1 VGPRSEDLVA
11 GLGWKAEWDYP
22 RARSTAAGRRTLR
35 EPEPAEALRQ
45 GLRALSHDLGEPHA
59 WAKLSERSD
68 GSSRARWHPRAF
80 RASVEREARLRGIE
94 PVHMWSLMYT
104 ESRFR
109 RHVVSPVGARG
120 ALQIMPWTGY
130 QLAQRLGELPADDRF
145 DPDVLYDIDVNAHL
159 AGYYVAELLH
169 KFHGQAPMA
178 YASYNGGPSNVGRW
192 LRAKSQQ
199 GAPLELDAFIE
210 EIVFDETYRYTKRV
224 VETSAVYAVLYEGR
238 LPRWSNAVDPV
249 VEDNIA
255 F

>member
-1 VGPRSEDLVA
+1 
-11 GLGWKAEWDYP
+11 
-22 RARSTAAGRRTLR
+22 
-35 EPEPAEALRQ
+35 
-45 GLRALSHDLGEPHA
+45 
-59 WAKLSERSD
+59 
-68 GSSRARWHPRAF
+68 
-80 RASVEREARLRGIE
+80 
-94 PVHMWSLMYT
+94 
-104 ESRFR
+104 
-109 RHVVSPVGARG
+109 
-120 ALQIMPWTGY
+120 
-130 QLAQRLGELPADDRF
+130 
-145 DPDVLYDIDVNAHL
+145 VLYDIDVNAHL